1 MTFVGVLNTKRTE
14 FYSLLIGTVLTL
26 ATAILLYD
34 AMNLLYFEQFRR
46 EIFIKRLAGMT
57 FRELH
62 GQYLLGQLGVFLVG
76 LLASVWLTSNLVMS
90 SLAVGL
96 LAVNAMVILKLQDK
110 KEQTANVAVLKGQ

>member
-1 MTFVGVLNTKRTE
+1 FKDYQATIESMKEQGVYNWVSYLVNHRLTFMGVLNTKRTE

-26 ATAILLYD
+26 ATAILLFD

-62 GQYLLGQLGVFLVG
+62 GHYL
-76 LLASVWLTSNLVMS
+76 
-90 SLAVGL
+90 
-96 LAVNAMVILKLQDK
+96 
-110 KEQTANVAVLKGQ
+110 

>member
-46 EIFIKRLAGMT
+46 EIFIKRLAGKT

-96 LAVNAMVILKLQDK
+96 LAVNAMVVLKLQDK

>member
-46 EIFIKRLAGMT
+46 EIFIKRLAGKT

>member
-1 MTFVGVLNTKRTE
+1 
-14 FYSLLIGTVLTL
+14 
-26 ATAILLYD
+26 
-34 AMNLLYFEQFRR
+34 
-46 EIFIKRLAGMT
+46 MT

-76 LLASVWLTSNLVMS
+76 LLASVWLASDLVMS

-96 LAVNAMVILKLQDK
+96 LAVNATVILKLQDK